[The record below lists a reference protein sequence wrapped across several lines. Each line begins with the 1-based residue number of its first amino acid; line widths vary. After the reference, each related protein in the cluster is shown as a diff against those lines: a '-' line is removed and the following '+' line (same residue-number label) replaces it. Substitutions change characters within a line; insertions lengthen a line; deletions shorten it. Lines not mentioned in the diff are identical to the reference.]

1 MFLIITSVTNC
12 DFIISKKRITLVTKC
27 DYSLPIKKNTSDKN
41 GKWSRDKN
49 KILGDRKFF
58 IMFFHDI
65 ESVVFHEIESFIIS

>member
-12 DFIISKKRITLVTKC
+12 DFIISKKLITLVTKC

-58 IMFFHDI
+58 GLEFKFADFLNTETGNMI
-65 ESVVFHEIESFIIS
+65 FI